1 MPSLRGRLIYW
12 LLKVQRTSFDPNK
25 SVQQQRS
32 WLEKQVKRVPM
43 PRNVAVQPSTIGE
56 MPAEWLRP
64 INVKDDRVVL
74 YLHGGGY
81 TMGSC
86 NTHRTLGA
94 RLAIASQTP
103 VLMIEYRLAPEFPF
117 PAALEDALA
126 AYRWLIEP
134 GRPAR
139 PIALAGDSAGGGLAI
154 ASSITLRDRSD
165 RLPAAIACMS
175 PWADLAVQGESMMTR
190 AKADPLISRES
201 SLLYAGLYVAGHDPV
216 SPLISPV
223 YADLRGL
230 PPLLIQVGDCE
241 VLLSDS
247 VCLAERARQAGIDA
261 TLEVWDSMWH
271 VWQTYAGYVTEA
283 QQAIDRIGAF
293 IGHHLTSRAV
303 TPA

>member
-103 VLMIEYRLAPEFPF
+103 ILMIEYRLAPEFPF

-134 GRPAR
+134 ERPAR

-154 ASSITLRDRSD
+154 AASITLRDRSD

-201 SLLYAGLYVAGHDPV
+201 SLLHAGLYVAGHDPV

-230 PPLLIQVGDCE
+230 PPLLIQVGDNE

-247 VCLAERARQAGIDA
+247 VRLAEQARQAGVDA
-261 TLEVWDSMWH
+261 TLEIWDGMWH
-271 VWQTYAGYVTEA
+271 VWQAYAGYVPEV
-283 QQAIDRIGAF
+283 QRAIDRVGAF
-293 IGHHLTSRAV
+293 IGKHLA
-303 TPA
+303 